1 MTSTTETKLR
11 IIENFI
17 DYYTSSDEERV
28 RLKDVAAD
36 YVEADHVDEI
46 DDYNIERIRVFNDKM
61 KNL

>member
-17 DYYTSSDEERV
+17 DYYTSSDEERA
-28 RLKDVAAD
+28 RLKDIAAD

-46 DDYNIERIRVFNDKM
+46 DDYNIDRIRAFNDKM